1 MDSTKEEDLT
11 EEEAN
16 QIVDNVINL
25 FLKSRS
31 QYVFCSSVVSYFGVL
46 VDLTL
51 DASAQQIKSKD
62 DVRNFIILCNFLDKE
77 ILKIKNKLMS
87 LFGEDLE
94 LFESLFDKSKGMH

>member
-16 QIVDNVINL
+16 QIVNNVIDL
-25 FLKSRS
+25 FLKSKS
-31 QYVFCSSVVSYFGVL
+31 QYVFCGSVASYFSVL
-46 VDLTL
+46 VDITL
-51 DASAQQIKSKD
+51 DASAQQIKLKD

-77 ILKIKNKLMS
+77 ILKIKNKLIS
-87 LFGEDLE
+87 LFGKDLE